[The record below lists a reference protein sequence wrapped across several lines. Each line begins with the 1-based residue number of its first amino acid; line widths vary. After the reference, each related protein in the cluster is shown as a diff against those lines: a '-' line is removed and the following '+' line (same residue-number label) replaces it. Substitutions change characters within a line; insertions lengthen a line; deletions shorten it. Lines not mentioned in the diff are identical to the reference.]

1 MVIYKKILLNLL
13 KSLIIAG
20 VLTVII
26 NYYYDLKLSISN
38 PHFYFLFFGSLSLL
52 ALLLL
57 FSVYSYLLFLK
68 IFFNK
73 F

>member
-38 PHFYFLFFGSLSLL
+38 PHFYFLFFGGY
-52 ALLLL
+52 
-57 FSVYSYLLFLK
+57 F
-68 IFFNK
+68 IFWYYGRKDKSKSKLNTEN
-73 F
+73 